1 MGMLLKRFLLPAIT
15 GLALSTTLAAHEHGS
30 AELVEKSDEMQ
41 EENLDLGKISESF
54 GFLIG
59 KNLDSLG
66 FEFDMERVVKGIQ
79 DCAAGKEPPMS
90 ETECVQ
96 AISMVQE
103 RAFQK
108 LAKENLEVA
117 DDFMETNKKDSNIV
131 QLEEGKLQ
139 YRVEKEG
146 AGEVVQAHFSPLIRY
161 TGKFLDGKIFGSSKE
176 DELISLDDTIA
187 GFSKGIVGMKEGEKR
202 TLFIHPTLGYGM
214 QGYLPPN
221 SLLTF
226 EIEVV
231 KANAPKKD
239 EEALSKNIDILEGE
253 TTEIAE
259 PDLKAT
265 EEVMQ

>member
-1 MGMLLKRFLLPAIT
+1 MKYSQLLFPLFSSCILSFAI
-15 GLALSTTLAAHEHGS
+15 H
-30 AELVEKSDEMQ
+30 AEDTNEASVQSI
-41 EENLDLGKISESF
+41 EETKEEAIDLGKISESF
-54 GFLIG
+54 GHLIG

-66 FEFDMERVVKGIQ
+66 FEFDMARVVQGIQ
-79 DCAAGKEPPMS
+79 DCAGGKEPPMS
-90 ETECVQ
+90 EAECVQ

-103 RAFQK
+103 KAFQK
-108 LAKENLEVA
+108 LAKENLEIA
-117 DDFMETNKKDSNIV
+117 NEFMEKNKAESQIV

-146 AGEVVQAHFSPLIRY
+146 TGETVQPHYSPLIRY
-161 TGKFLDGKIFGSSKE
+161 TGKFVDGQVFGASKE
-176 DELISLDDTIA
+176 DEMISLDDTIM

-239 EEALSKNIDILEGE
+239 EEALSNNIDILEGE
-253 TTEIAE
+253 STEIAE
-259 PDLKAT
+259 PDFQT
-265 EEVMQ
+265 SEEVLQ

>member
-1 MGMLLKRFLLPAIT
+1 MLIKRFLLPVVT
-15 GLALSTTLAAHEHGS
+15 GLTLSASLSAHTHGTEMAVEQS
-30 AELVEKSDEMQ
+30 EELK

-79 DCAAGKEPPMS
+79 GCAAGKEPPMS

-108 LAKENLEVA
+108 LAKENLELA
-117 DDFMETNKKDSNIV
+117 NHFMEKNKVEANIV

-139 YRVEKEG
+139 YRVEREG
-146 AGEVVQAHFSPLIRY
+146 NGETVQPHFSPLIRY
-161 TGKFLDGKIFGSSKE
+161 TGKFVDGKVFGSSKE
-176 DELISLDDTIA
+176 DELISLDDTIQ

-202 TLFIHPTLGYGM
+202 TLFIHPTLGYGT

-221 SLLTF
+221 MLLTF

-239 EEALSKNIDILEGE
+239 EEALSNHVDILEGD